1 MIIKKKRI
9 KLTPDSLSDLQE
21 EMKAEY
27 GSCTKSAVFSAL
39 SFISNSAKASVI
51 RDMAIKKYNGVI
63 ITEEKVYD

>member
-9 KLTPDSLSDLQE
+9 KLTPESLSDLRD
-21 EMKAEY
+21 EMEAEY
-27 GSCTKSAVFSAL
+27 GIC
-39 SFISNSAKASVI
+39 AKASVI